1 MDKIKKIL
9 LFLVII
15 SLFSGCSSFF
25 PQVGPTTH
33 SILHSS
39 NPYITL
45 VELNPQLTSIF
56 QQFVNN
62 YETQIEY
69 FFSKKYVPV
78 IGTGDIL
85 EITIYET
92 PPAVLFNVAIISGSG
107 STQGFAVPPQIVD
120 DEGYITVPF
129 IGRVLAKGKRPEE
142 LGEEIRKHL
151 INKANNPYVVVK
163 ILSFN
168 SSYVSVFGEVRE
180 SRKVPLTY
188 TNTTLID
195 VLSSV
200 GGVTSPVN
208 KTLVQIDR
216 NGQKLVIP
224 LELVI
229 KNPRYNINLAPGDIV
244 TVYYKSQNAV
254 FLGATEKNV
263 DLEFEALGISLA
275 QALGRVG
282 GLKEDVAHAKG
293 VFIFRFEDREILEK
307 ADISYK
313 AYTKKD
319 EKVPVVYT
327 VDMTKPESLFVLKNF
342 TLKDGDIVY
351 IATAP
356 SVQLHRFLSFVSS
369 AIQPVFMIERMSR
382 R

>member
-1 MDKIKKIL
+1 M
-9 LFLVII
+9 II
-15 SLFSGCSSFF
+15 SLLSSCSSFF
-25 PQVGPTTH
+25 PQLGPTTR

-39 NPYITL
+39 DPYITL
-45 VELNPQLTSIF
+45 VNLNPQLTSVL

-62 YETQIEY
+62 YETQIEH
-69 FFSKKYVPV
+69 FFNKKYVPV

-92 PPAVLFNVAIISGSG
+92 PPAVLFSVGIISGSG